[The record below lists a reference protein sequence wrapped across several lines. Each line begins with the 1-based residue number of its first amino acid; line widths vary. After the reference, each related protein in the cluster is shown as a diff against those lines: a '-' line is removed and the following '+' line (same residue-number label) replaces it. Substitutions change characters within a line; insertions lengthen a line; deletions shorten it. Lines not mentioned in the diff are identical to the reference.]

1 MKDIINQYLKRT
13 QKDYSLS
20 FKLSVVREVESGSI
34 GNRAAMRKYGIQGH
48 GTITEWRRKY
58 GNFAIE
64 NISQRKAMQSPE
76 QKIKALE
83 QQVRQLERENQF
95 LEQQLTETEDKAAIL
110 DKLIELAEREYVI
123 PIRKNS
129 YPDQSKVSAK
139 KVKKP

>member
-1 MKDIINQYLKRT
+1 
-13 QKDYSLS
+13 
-20 FKLSVVREVESGSI
+20 
-34 GNRAAMRKYGIQGH
+34 
-48 GTITEWRRKY
+48 
-58 GNFAIE
+58 
-64 NISQRKAMQSPE
+64 MQSPE